1 MNPRDG
7 SAASR
12 DPPAAPGHR
21 EAHQAGQPNGT
32 GHREAHQAGQSN
44 GTAGA
49 VRRVADLLAARPWHV
64 AIGSL
69 ALGLALAT
77 GPAAATL
84 VAAAAALALLCG
96 CGAAALGALCAALV
110 LGGAALGDAR
120 LHAIDR
126 PAALV
131 VDGRTVDVSAHL
143 LSTPRPSAFGASA
156 EVRVAGG
163 RLDGTRLLLR
173 VPRWSGLPPGVRIG
187 DELRLQGRLRRIDVR
202 PGRPGDDRTRPS
214 EGSFDF
220 AAYLR
225 RRGIAGELLLDR
237 ARATGR
243 HRGGICPCARPH
255 ARTCTAGRRRRAA
268 QFRGRARARDG
279 ARPGRGDRGGSARGL
294 PGERPGSPAGGQ
306 RAERDA
312 ARRARAAAA
321 RRGRARPARPRRR
334 CCSGWSRSTCR
345 WPAPGRRCSARA

>member
-21 EAHQAGQPNGT
+21 EAQQAGQPNGT
-32 GHREAHQAGQSN
+32 GHREAHQAVRSDGTGAGQSN

-143 LSTPRPSAFGASA
+143 LSAPRPSAFGASA

-163 RLDGTRLLLR
+163 RLDGTQAAAEGAAL
-173 VPRWSGLPPGVRIG
+173 VGV
-187 DELRLQGRLRRIDVR
+187 
-202 PGRPGDDRTRPS
+202 
-214 EGSFDF
+214 
-220 AAYLR
+220 
-225 RRGIAGELLLDR
+225 
-237 ARATGR
+237 
-243 HRGGICPCARPH
+243 
-255 ARTCTAGRRRRAA
+255 
-268 QFRGRARARDG
+268 
-279 ARPGRGDRGGSARGL
+279 
-294 PGERPGSPAGGQ
+294 
-306 RAERDA
+306 A
-312 ARRARAAAA
+312 ARRPH
-321 RRGRARPARPRRR
+321 RR
-334 CCSGWSRSTCR
+334 
-345 WPAPGRRCSARA
+345 

>member
-77 GPAAATL
+77 GPAVATL
-84 VAAAAALALLCG
+84 VAAAAALALMCG

-225 RRGIAGELLLDR
+225 RRGIAGELS
-237 ARATGR
+237 ARPGAC
-243 HRGGICPCARPH
+243 HRPPPRRNCPCARSH
-255 ARTCTAGRRRRAA
+255 ARTCTAGRRLRAA
-268 QFRGRARARDG
+268 QF
-279 ARPGRGDRGGSARGL
+279 P
-294 PGERPGSPAGGQ
+294 
-306 RAERDA
+306 
-312 ARRARAAAA
+312 
-321 RRGRARPARPRRR
+321 RPRSRA
-334 CCSGWSRSTCR
+334 GW
-345 WPAPGRRCSARA
+345 CSARTRRSRRECARTSGRAAWPTCLRSAGRT